1 MLRLGK
7 QGEPDRLG
15 EQIVAALHDK
25 GRRVVRIH
33 SRIHAH
39 LAMHAFA
46 RMHFGLGLGP
56 VRALGLG
63 LTPAC
68 SDACGVYLARCHKGA
83 HLIPVALPG
92 PSPPTLRPA
101 AQRPSAGTR
110 ALFACQP

>member
-7 QGEPDRLG
+7 QGETDRLG

-39 LAMHAFA
+39 LATHACT

-56 VRALGLG
+56 VLGLG
-63 LTPAC
+63 LGLAPAC
-68 SDACGVYLARCHKGA
+68 SDACGVDLARCHKGA
-83 HLIPVALPG
+83 HLLPVALALSTY
-92 PSPPTLRPA
+92 SPPSRIT
-101 AQRPSAGTR
+101 PSAGTR

>member
-7 QGEPDRLG
+7 QGETDRLG

-33 SRIHAH
+33 SRTHAH
-39 LAMHAFA
+39 LATHACT

-56 VRALGLG
+56 VLGLG
-63 LTPAC
+63 LGLAPAC
-68 SDACGVYLARCHKGA
+68 SDACGVDLARCHKGA
-83 HLIPVALPG
+83 HLLPVALALSTY
-92 PSPPTLRPA
+92 SPPSRIT
-101 AQRPSAGTR
+101 PSAGTR